1 MFKVHAD
8 CIMQKANYQT
18 PLNFDHFSACK
29 SRLMQSDGNLIY
41 FCPNQFCMKNLFVLV
56 LLFVLAA
63 CGSSDQKPAEVKK
76 DEPLTQSKNSAEFNA
91 SFGTLLDNYFHLKD
105 GLVQS
110 NDTIANNYAGF
121 LIGNAD
127 SLNLSGIKADTTIV
141 ETAKGYIE
149 TISAEAK
156 GLIGEKNIQEKRK
169 SFQMISDNMYDLVRT
184 VRYDRAKIYHEF
196 CPMAFDDQGAFWLSQ
211 SSDIKNP
218 YFGKKMLTCGEVK
231 DTLNFQ

>member
-1 MFKVHAD
+1 
-8 CIMQKANYQT
+8 
-18 PLNFDHFSACK
+18 
-29 SRLMQSDGNLIY
+29 
-41 FCPNQFCMKNLFVLV
+41 MKNLFILV
-56 LLFVLAA
+56 LLLVFAA
-63 CGSSDQKPAEVKK
+63 CGSSDQKAAEVKK

-91 SFGTLLDNYFHLKD
+91 AFGTLLDNYFHLKD
-105 GLVQS
+105 GLVLS
-110 NDTIANNYAGF
+110 NDTIANNYAGL
-121 LIGNAD
+121 LISNAD

-141 ETAKGYIE
+141 ETAKQYIE

-169 SFQMISDNMYDLVRT
+169 SFQMISDNLYDLVRT
-184 VRYDRAKIYHEF
+184 VRYDRGKIYHQF